1 MVTGHLREK
10 NGVYQIILN
19 YKDAKGKY
27 RTKSVSTGLP
37 VKGNKKRAESMLQA
51 ERKKFEQ
58 KPLGENKDILFS
70 DFLLSWLDMMK
81 NSVELTTY
89 GSYAYVV
96 KNHIAPY
103 FKGKKLLLQ
112 DVKPKHI
119 QDFYQYELNDK
130 GVSANTVIH
139 YHANIRKALQYA
151 FVTGMIPSNPADRVQ
166 RPKKQP
172 FEGNI
177 YNEKELEKLFQV
189 VRGTLIELAVLLGA
203 FYGLRRSEIV
213 GLKWGSVDFAQKTF
227 TIRHTV
233 TEVSID
239 GKFLTIARDRT
250 KTKSSCRTL
259 PLVAPFEKVLREL
272 KQRQETNR
280 KLCGSSYCKKYLEY
294 IYVNEIGE
302 RIKPAYL
309 TDHFPRV
316 LEKNHMRRI
325 RFHDLRHS
333 CASLLYAHGVSLKEI
348 QEWLGH
354 SNISTTANIYTHL
367 SFDSKVSS
375 ANAILNVFP
384 GAPSLTHPL
393 QKKAE
398 NSTDCINSA
407 KRKKTKKV
415 SKPA

>member
-1 MVTGHLREK
+1 ME
-10 NGVYQIILN
+10 
-19 YKDAKGKY
+19 
-27 RTKSVSTGLP
+27 
-37 VKGNKKRAESMLQA
+37 
-51 ERKKFEQ
+51 
-58 KPLGENKDILFS
+58 
-70 DFLLSWLDMMK
+70 
-81 NSVELTTY
+81 
-89 GSYAYVV
+89 
-96 KNHIAPY
+96 
-103 FKGKKLLLQ
+103 
-112 DVKPKHI
+112 
-119 QDFYQYELNDK
+119 
-130 GVSANTVIH
+130 
-139 YHANIRKALQYA
+139 
-151 FVTGMIPSNPADRVQ
+151 
-166 RPKKQP
+166 KQP

-177 YNEKELEKLFQV
+177 YNEEELEKLFQV
-189 VRGTLIELAVLLGA
+189 VKGTLIELAVLLGA

-213 GLKWGSVDFAQKTF
+213 GLKWDSVDFVQKTF

-259 PLVAPFEKVLREL
+259 PLVAPFEKVLQEL
-272 KQRQETNR
+272 RQKQERNQ
-280 KLCGSSYCKKYLEY
+280 KLCGSSYCKKYLDY

-302 RIKPAYL
+302 QIKPAYI

-316 LEKNHMRRI
+316 LEQNHMRRI

-354 SNISTTANIYTHL
+354 SNIGTTANIDTYL

-393 QKKAE
+393 QKKAV
-398 NSTDCINSA
+398 NSTDSVNSA
-407 KRKKTKKV
+407 KRKKAKKV